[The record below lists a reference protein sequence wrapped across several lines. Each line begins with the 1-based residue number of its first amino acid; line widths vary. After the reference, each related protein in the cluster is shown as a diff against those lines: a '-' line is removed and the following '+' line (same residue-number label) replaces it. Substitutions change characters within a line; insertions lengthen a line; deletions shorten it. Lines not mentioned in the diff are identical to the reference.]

1 MDSTS
6 DASPT
11 SPRRESVWFDWQ
23 WYAIL
28 VVALLIRGGIGYLQY
43 ENFSQD
49 PDSYRRLADNIV
61 RIHSF
66 TLDDPAEPTAFRP
79 PLYPLLL
86 AITSISRHIL
96 PSEVLLLHVVLGVVT
111 VGLTFF
117 WAIQMG
123 LEKWRSMAGLLVAI
137 DPILLNQ
144 STLVMT
150 ETLAACLAILAL
162 VAVSSLTAKNLS
174 NDSQRGSRDATIS
187 AVNIAGAVGLAI
199 FCRPTFLVWA
209 ALLPIAIWFCCRGW
223 KLRLSSVLAYG
234 LTLMFLL
241 APWVVRNLLVFE
253 APVLGTTHG
262 GHTLLWGN
270 NESYYEYLR
279 SGSSPVW
286 DNTEFHQRFARRNP
300 NLGTSASELAR
311 DRAAY
316 REAID
321 TMKQSPDMA
330 AYSAL
335 VRFTMFWRLL
345 PNALSED
352 ETGKQTLVRYTIGVW
367 YLVQLALVISGLIAL
382 GKDLSKPGWIAALM
396 LLASFTLVHLFFW
409 SNMRMRSPLV
419 PILAVLACAGI
430 ELIWNRL
437 AKR

>member
-11 SPRRESVWFDWQ
+11 SLRRESVWLDWQ

-28 VVALLIRGGIGYLQY
+28 AVALLIRGGVGYLQY

-49 PDSYRRLADNIV
+49 PDSYRRLADNIL

-86 AITSISRHIL
+86 AITSISRQVL
-96 PSEVLLLHVVLGVVT
+96 PQEVLLLHVGLGVIT

-117 WAIQMG
+117 WATQMG
-123 LEKWRSMAGLLVAI
+123 LGKWRSLAGLLVAI

-150 ETLAACLAILAL
+150 ETLATCLAILSL
-162 VAVSSLTAKNLS
+162 VAVSSLTSKNLAS
-174 NDSQRGSRDATIS
+174 DSPRDSRDATIS

-209 ALLPIAIWFCCRGW
+209 ALLPVAIWFCCRGC

-234 LTLMFLL
+234 LMLTFLL
-241 APWVVRNLLVFE
+241 APWVFRNVLVFE

-270 NESYYEYLR
+270 NEAYYEYLR

-286 DNTEFHQRFARRNP
+286 DNSEFHQRFNRRNP

-321 TMKQSPDMA
+321 TMKQNPDMA

-352 ETGKQTLVRYTIGVW
+352 ESGKRTITRYAIG
-367 YLVQLALVISGLIAL
+367 A
-382 GKDLSKPGWIAALM
+382 
-396 LLASFTLVHLFFW
+396 
-409 SNMRMRSPLV
+409 
-419 PILAVLACAGI
+419 
-430 ELIWNRL
+430 
-437 AKR
+437 

>member
-6 DASPT
+6 DASPD
-11 SPRRESVWFDWQ
+11 SPRRKSVWLDWQ
-23 WYAIL
+23 WYAVLI
-28 VVALLIRGGIGYLQY
+28 VAIFIRGGAGYLQY
-43 ENFSQD
+43 ENFSED
-49 PDSYRRLADNIV
+49 PDSYRLLADNIL

-66 TLDDPAEPTAFRP
+66 TLNDPAEPTAFRP

-86 AITSISRHIL
+86 AITSISRDVL
-96 PSEVLLLHVVLGVVT
+96 PEEVMLLHVLLGTIT

-117 WAIQMG
+117 WSIQMG
-123 LEKWRSMAGLLVAI
+123 LERWRSVAGLLVAI

-150 ETLAACLAILAL
+150 ETLATCLAILTLA
-162 VAVSSLTAKNLS
+162 AVSSLASKQLS
-174 NDSQRGSRDATIS
+174 GSDSRGSRDATIS

-209 ALLPIAIWFCCRGW
+209 ALLPLVIWFCCRGW

-234 LTLMFLL
+234 LVLLFLL
-241 APWVVRNLLVFE
+241 APWVVRNILVFE

-270 NESYYEYLR
+270 NDAYYDYLR
-279 SGSSPVW
+279 SGREPVW
-286 DNTEFHQRFARRNP
+286 DNAEFHRRFARRHP
-300 NLGTSASELAR
+300 YLGTSASELAR

-316 REAID
+316 QEAVD
-321 TMKQSPDMA
+321 TMQQNPGMA
-330 AYSAL
+330 AYSAV

-345 PNALSED
+345 PNALSTVES
-352 ETGKQTLVRYTIGVW
+352 GKRTLLRYAIGAW
-367 YLVQLALVISGLIAL
+367 YLIQFALVITGLCAL
-382 GKDLSKPGWIAALM
+382 KKSLAKPGWIAALT

-430 ELIWNRL
+430 ELIWNRRP
-437 AKR
+437 KR

>member
-11 SPRRESVWFDWQ
+11 SPRRESVWHDWQ
-23 WYAIL
+23 WYAVLILAL
-28 VVALLIRGGIGYLQY
+28 VVRGGIGYLQQ
-43 ENFSQD
+43 ENFADD
-49 PDSYRRLADNIV
+49 PDSYRLLANNIL

-86 AITSISRHIL
+86 AVTSISRNVL
-96 PSEVLLLHVVLGVVT
+96 PEEVLLLHVVLGVIT
-111 VGLTFF
+111 VGLTYF
-117 WAIQMG
+117 WTIQMG
-123 LEKWRSMAGLLVAI
+123 LQRWRSLAGFLVAI

-150 ETLAACLAILAL
+150 ETLATCLAILTL
-162 VAVSSLTAKNLS
+162 VAVSSLAAKQLS
-174 NDSQRGSRDATIS
+174 SDDARGSRDVTIS

-209 ALLPIAIWFCCRGW
+209 ALLPMAIWFCCRGW

-234 LTLMFLL
+234 LMLLFLL

-270 NESYYEYLR
+270 NDSYYEYLR
-279 SGSSPVW
+279 SGSTPVW

-300 NLGTSASELAR
+300 YLGTSASELGR

-316 REAID
+316 REAVE
-321 TMKQSPDMA
+321 TMKQNPGMA
-330 AYSAL
+330 AYSAV

-352 ETGKQTLVRYTIGVW
+352 ESGRRTLVRYAIGTW
-367 YLVQLALVISGLIAL
+367 YFIQFALVIAGLFAL
-382 GKDLSKPGWIAALM
+382 GKDLAKPGWMAAIM
-396 LLASFTLVHLFFW
+396 LLASFSLVHLFFW

-430 ELIWNRL
+430 ELIRNRL

>member
-6 DASPT
+6 DASSI
-11 SPRRESVWFDWQ
+11 SPRRESVWLDWQ
-23 WYAIL
+23 WYAVL
-28 VVALLIRGGIGYLQY
+28 VVALLVRSSVGYLQY

-49 PDSYRRLADNIV
+49 PDSYRLLAENVLRLQ
-61 RIHSF
+61 SF

-86 AITSISRHIL
+86 AITSISRNVL
-96 PSEVLLLHVVLGVVT
+96 PSEVMLLHVILGSIT

-123 LEKWRSMAGLLVAI
+123 MARWRSAAGLLVAV

-144 STLVMT
+144 SSLVMT
-150 ETLAACLAILAL
+150 ETLATCLAVLTL
-162 VAVSSLTAKNLS
+162 VAVSSLAAKNLS
-174 NDSQRGSRDATIS
+174 NDIPRSSRDVTIS
-187 AVNIAGAVGLAI
+187 AVNIAGAMGLAI
-199 FCRPTFLVWA
+199 FCRPTFLVWG
-209 ALLPIAIWFCCRGW
+209 ALLPMAIWFCCRGW
-223 KLRLSSVLAYG
+223 TLRLSSVLAYG
-234 LTLMFLL
+234 LMLVFLL

-270 NESYYEYLR
+270 NDSYYEYLR
-279 SGSSPVW
+279 SGETPVW
-286 DNTEFHQRFARRNP
+286 DNSEFHKKFARQHP
-300 NLGTSASELAR
+300 YLGTSASELAR

-316 REAID
+316 REAIG
-321 TMKQSPDMA
+321 TMKQNPDMA

-345 PNALSED
+345 PNALSND
-352 ETGKQTLVRYTIGVW
+352 ESSKRTFVRYAIGVW
-367 YLVQLALVISGLIAL
+367 YLVQFALVISGLFYL
-382 GKDLSKPGWIAALM
+382 GKALWKPGWIAALL

-430 ELIWNRL
+430 ELFWNRL
-437 AKR
+437 AKC

>member
-28 VVALLIRGGIGYLQY
+28 AIALLIRGGIGYLQY

-49 PDSYRRLADNIV
+49 PDSYRRLADNIL

-86 AITSISRHIL
+86 AITSISRHVL
-96 PSEVLLLHVVLGVVT
+96 PLEVMLLHLALGVIT

-117 WAIQMG
+117 WTIQMG
-123 LEKWRSMAGLLVAI
+123 LGKWRSVAGLLVAI

-150 ETLAACLAILAL
+150 ETLATCLAILTL
-162 VAVSSLTAKNLS
+162 VAVASLTLKNLS
-174 NDSQRGSRDATIS
+174 NDSARGSRDATIS

-223 KLRLSSVLAYG
+223 KLRMSSVLAYG
-234 LTLMFLL
+234 LMLSFLL

-279 SGSSPVW
+279 SGSTPVW

-316 REAID
+316 REAIN
-321 TMKQSPDMA
+321 TMQENPSMA
-330 AYSAL
+330 AYSSL

-352 ETGKQTLVRYTIGVW
+352 ESGKQALARYAIGIW
-367 YLVQLALVISGLIAL
+367 YLVQFALVIAGIFAL
-382 GKDLSKPGWIAALM
+382 GKDLAKPGWLAALM

-430 ELIWNRL
+430 EFIRNRL

>member
-11 SPRRESVWFDWQ
+11 SPRRESVWLDWQ
-23 WYAIL
+23 WYIVL
-28 VVALLIRGGIGYLQY
+28 VVALLIRGGAGYLQY

-49 PDSYRRLADNIV
+49 PDSYRLLANNIL

-86 AITSISRHIL
+86 AVTSISRHVL
-96 PSEVLLLHVVLGVVT
+96 PEEVLLLHIALGVVT
-111 VGLTFF
+111 AVLTFF

-123 LEKWRSMAGLLVAI
+123 LERWRSVAGLLVAI

-150 ETLAACLAILAL
+150 ETLATCLAILTL
-162 VAVSSLTAKNLS
+162 VAVSSLANKHLS
-174 NDSQRGSRDATIS
+174 SDDARGSRDATIS
-187 AVNIAGAVGLAI
+187 AVNIAGAIGLAI

-209 ALLPIAIWFCCRGW
+209 TLLPIAVWFCCRGW
-223 KLRLSSVLAYG
+223 KLRISSVLAYG
-234 LTLMFLL
+234 LMLLFLL
-241 APWVVRNLLVFE
+241 APWVVRNMLVFE
-253 APVLGTTHG
+253 SPVLGTTHG

-279 SGSSPVW
+279 SGKTPVW

-300 NLGTSASELAR
+300 YLGTSASELAR
-311 DRAAY
+311 DKAAY

-321 TMKQSPDMA
+321 TMKQNPDMA
-330 AYSAL
+330 AYSVL

-345 PNALSED
+345 PNALSQD
-352 ETGKQTLVRYTIGVW
+352 ESGKRTMVRYAIGAW
-367 YLVQLALVISGLIAL
+367 YLAQFALVIAGLFAI
-382 GKDLSKPGWIAALM
+382 GKNLRKPGWIAALM

-437 AKR
+437 TKR

>member
-11 SPRRESVWFDWQ
+11 SPRRESVWLDWQ
-23 WYAIL
+23 WYAVL
-28 VVALLIRGGIGYLQY
+28 VVALLVRGGIGYVQY

-49 PDSYRRLADNIV
+49 PDSYRLLADNIV
-61 RIHSF
+61 RIHSL

-86 AITSISRHIL
+86 AVTSISRNVL
-96 PSEVLLLHVVLGVVT
+96 PREVMLLHVVLGVVM

-117 WAIQMG
+117 WAIQMDLG
-123 LEKWRSMAGLLVAI
+123 RWRSAAGLLVAI

-150 ETLAACLAILAL
+150 ETLATCLAILTL
-162 VAVSSLTAKNLS
+162 VAVSSLVYKNLS
-174 NDSQRGSRDATIS
+174 SDAARGSRDATIS
-187 AVNIAGAVGLAI
+187 SVNIAGAVGLAI

-209 ALLPIAIWFCCRGW
+209 VLLPIAIWFCCRGW
-223 KLRLSSVLAYG
+223 KLRLSSILAYG
-234 LTLMFLL
+234 LILLFLL

-279 SGSSPVW
+279 SGGTPVW
-286 DNTEFHQRFARRNP
+286 DNTEFHQRFAHRNP
-300 NLGTSASELAR
+300 YLGTSASELAR

-316 REAID
+316 GEAFD
-321 TMKQSPDMA
+321 TMQQNPDMA

-345 PNALSED
+345 PNALSE
-352 ETGKQTLVRYTIGVW
+352 EESSKRTLVRYAIGAW
-367 YLVQLALVISGLIAL
+367 YLVQFSLVIAGFYAL
-382 GKDLSKPGWIAALM
+382 GKDLAKPGWIAAMM

-409 SNMRMRSPLV
+409 SNMRMRSPLI
-419 PILAVLACAGI
+419 PILAVLASAGI